1 MRTVAGRG
9 RHQRKRAKVRKK
21 GANMKVSTLFLRVS
35 FGGAGLWLASWLAL
49 CGCAK
54 AEGPQAT
61 DRAALTSKSSIIFS
75 GTVSQLAA
83 TSFADVPKSA
93 QTIVVK
99 VESIEKKP
107 PAVSLKKGD
116 SVTVEVKDPSAFQ
129 EGTHATFYTDGWMFG
144 SGVAVK
150 ELGHELGAAG
160 GSAAAPSAE
169 MNTHTQEQISDQELL
184 DRMKASD
191 FVVVGRVTDVHK
203 WNAPKSKSGAPSRVT
218 EHDPDWHEAVVEVQ
232 SVLKGGKVKGNKVIV
247 RFPNRNDVAWV
258 NSPKFAKNQRAIF
271 CLNRD
276 QAAGAPTTKYGGQ
289 QMTVYT
295 CLNHGD
301 ALPISEEA
309 RVRSL
314 LKNQ

>member
-1 MRTVAGRG
+1 
-9 RHQRKRAKVRKK
+9 
-21 GANMKVSTLFLRVS
+21 MKISSLLPKIN
-35 FGGAGLWLASWLAL
+35 FGGAGLGLAL
-49 CGCAK
+49 WLVLPGCTSA
-54 AEGPQAT
+54 AAPQAT
-61 DRAALTSKSSIIFS
+61 DRAALTTKSSIIFS

-99 VESIEKKP
+99 VDSIEKKP
-107 PAVSLKKGD
+107 AAVSLKRGD
-116 SVTVEVKDPSAFQ
+116 SVTVEVKDASAFQ
-129 EGTHATFYTDGWMFG
+129 EGTHARFYTDGWIFG

-150 ELGHELGAAG
+150 EIGHELGAAAETAPMTT
-160 GSAAAPSAE
+160 AAK
-169 MNTHTQEQISDQELL
+169 TLGQEQDKISDQELL

-191 FVVVGRVTDVHK
+191 FVLVGRVTDIHK
-203 WNAPKSKSGAPSRVT
+203 WIAPKPKSGAPSRVT

-258 NSPKFAKNQRAIF
+258 SSPKFAKNQRGIF

-276 QAAGAPTTKYGGQ
+276 QSTGQPTTKMGGQ
-289 QMTVYT
+289 QVNVYT
-295 CLNHGD
+295 CLGHGD

>member
-1 MRTVAGRG
+1 M
-9 RHQRKRAKVRKK
+9 KISS
-21 GANMKVSTLFLRVS
+21 MFLKVSL
-35 FGGAGLWLASWLAL
+35 GGATLWLAL
-49 CGCAK
+49 CGCTNA
-54 AEGPQAT
+54 AAPQAT
-61 DRAALTSKSSIIFS
+61 DRAALASKSSIIFS

-93 QTIVVK
+93 ETIVVR
-99 VESIEKKP
+99 VDSVEKKP
-107 PAVSLKKGD
+107 AAVSLKKGD
-116 SVTVEVKDPSAFQ
+116 NVTVEVKDASAFQ
-129 EGTHATFYTDGWMFG
+129 EGTHATFYTDGWIFG

-150 ELGHELGAAG
+150 ELGHELGNATEPVQASSAG
-160 GSAAAPSAE
+160 KPSVQGKNE
-169 MNTHTQEQISDQELL
+169 ISDQELM

-203 WNAPKSKSGAPSRVT
+203 WNVPKPRSGAPSRVT
-218 EHDPDWHEAVVEVQ
+218 EHDPDWHEAIVEVQ

-258 NSPKFAKNQRAIF
+258 NSPKFAKNQRGIF

-276 QAAGAPTTKYGGQ
+276 QSTGAPAYGGQ
-289 QMTVYT
+289 QANVYT
-295 CLNHGD
+295 CLGHGD

-314 LKNQ
+314 LKNP

>member
-1 MRTVAGRG
+1 LQEDAGEMREDE
-9 RHQRKRAKVRKK
+9 KK
-21 GANMKVSTLFLRVS
+21 EAHMKISSLLLRIS
-35 FGGAGLWLASWLAL
+35 FGGAGLLLALWPAL
-49 CGCAK
+49 CGGTK
-54 AEGPQAT
+54 AAPQAT
-61 DRAALTSKSSIIFS
+61 DRAALTTKSSIIFS

-99 VESIEKKP
+99 VDSVEKKP
-107 PAVSLKKGD
+107 AAVSLKKGD

-129 EGTHATFYTDGWMFG
+129 EGAHAKFYTDGWIFG
-144 SGVAVK
+144 SGIAVK
-150 ELGHELGAAG
+150 ELGHELGAAVAPAQAA
-160 GSAAAPSAE
+160 SAGKPSGQGKDE
-169 MNTHTQEQISDQELL
+169 ISDQELM

-203 WNAPKSKSGAPSRVT
+203 WNVPKPKSGAPSRVT

-247 RFPNRNDVAWV
+247 RFPNRNDVAWIS
-258 NSPKFAKNQRAIF
+258 SPKFAKNQRGIF

-276 QAAGAPTTKYGGQ
+276 KSAGASTTSMGGQ
-289 QMTVYT
+289 QANVYT
-295 CLNHGD
+295 CLGHGD

-309 RVRSL
+309 RLRSL
-314 LKNQ
+314 LKNP

>member
-1 MRTVAGRG
+1 
-9 RHQRKRAKVRKK
+9 
-21 GANMKVSTLFLRVS
+21 MKISSLLPKIN
-35 FGGAGLWLASWLAL
+35 FGGAGLGLAL
-49 CGCAK
+49 WLVLPGCTSA
-54 AEGPQAT
+54 AAPQAT
-61 DRAALTSKSSIIFS
+61 DRAALTTKSSIIFS

-99 VESIEKKP
+99 VDSIEKKP
-107 PAVSLKKGD
+107 AAVSLKRGD
-116 SVTVEVKDPSAFQ
+116 SVTVEVKDASAFQ
-129 EGTHATFYTDGWMFG
+129 EGTHARFYTHGWIFG

-150 ELGHELGAAG
+150 EIGHELGAAAETAPMTT
-160 GSAAAPSAE
+160 AAK
-169 MNTHTQEQISDQELL
+169 TLGQEQDKISDQELL

-191 FVVVGRVTDVHK
+191 FVLVGRVTDIHK
-203 WNAPKSKSGAPSRVT
+203 WIAPKPKSGAPSRVT

-258 NSPKFAKNQRAIF
+258 SSPKFEKNQRGIF

-276 QAAGAPTTKYGGQ
+276 QSTGQPTTKMGGQ
-289 QMTVYT
+289 QVNVYT
-295 CLNHGD
+295 CLGHGD

>member
-1 MRTVAGRG
+1 MKISTSLL
-9 RHQRKRAKVRKK
+9 
-21 GANMKVSTLFLRVS
+21 KVSFV
-35 FGGAGLWLASWLAL
+35 GVGLWLASWLAL
-49 CGCAK
+49 CVCAN
-54 AEGPQAT
+54 AAAPQAA
-61 DRAALTSKSSIIFS
+61 DRAALTAKSSIIFS

-99 VESIEKKP
+99 VDSVVKKP
-107 PAVSLKKGD
+107 AAVSLKKGD

-129 EGTHATFYTDGWMFG
+129 EGARATFYTDGWIFG

-150 ELGHELGAAG
+150 ELGHELGAA
-160 GSAAAPSAE
+160 AAPVQGASPGKPAG
-169 MNTHTQEQISDQELL
+169 QGQDQFSDQELL

-191 FVVVGRVTDVHK
+191 FVVVGRVTDVRK
-203 WNAPKSKSGAPSRVT
+203 WKVPKPKSGAPSRVT
-218 EHDPDWHEAVVEVQ
+218 EHDPDWQEAVVEVQ

-258 NSPKFAKNQRAIF
+258 NSPKFEKNQRAIF

-276 QAAGAPTTKYGGQ
+276 QASGAPTTKYGGGQ
-289 QMTVYT
+289 QVTVYT

-309 RVRSL
+309 RVRTL

>member
-1 MRTVAGRG
+1 MRI
-9 RHQRKRAKVRKK
+9 
-21 GANMKVSTLFLRVS
+21 SSLFLRVS

-49 CGCAK
+49 CGYAN
-54 AEGPQAT
+54 AAAPQAT
-61 DRAALTSKSSIIFS
+61 DTAALTTKSSIIFS

-83 TSFADVPKSA
+83 TSFADVPKST

-99 VESIEKKP
+99 VDSVQKKP
-107 PAVSLKKGD
+107 AAVSLKKGD

-129 EGTHATFYTDGWMFG
+129 EGAHAKFYTDGWIFG

-150 ELGHELGAAG
+150 ELGHELGAAAESAPVTTAGKPG
-160 GSAAAPSAE
+160 G
-169 MNTHTQEQISDQELL
+169 QGQDQFSDQELL

-203 WNAPKSKSGAPSRVT
+203 WNAPKPKSGAPSRVT

-258 NSPKFAKNQRAIF
+258 NSPKFEKNQRAIF

-276 QAAGAPTTKYGGQ
+276 QATGAPTTKYGGQ
-289 QMTVYT
+289 QMSIYT

>member
-1 MRTVAGRG
+1 M
-9 RHQRKRAKVRKK
+9 KRAHRKTPGK
-21 GANMKVSTLFLRVS
+21 CANVQKKEAHVKISSVFIATAL
-35 FGGAGLWLASWLAL
+35 LAL
-49 CGCAK
+49 CGCAN
-54 AEGPQAT
+54 AASPQAT
-61 DRAALTSKSSIIFS
+61 NKAALTSKSSIIFS

-83 TSFADVPKSA
+83 SSFADVPKSA

-99 VESIEKKP
+99 VDSIEKKP
-107 PAVSLKKGD
+107 AAVSLKRGD

-129 EGTHATFYTDGWMFG
+129 EGTRATFYTDGWIFG

-150 ELGHELGAAG
+150 ELGHELGAAAE
-160 GSAAAPSAE
+160 SAPVTTAGKPSG
-169 MNTHTQEQISDQELL
+169 QGQDQFSDQELL

-191 FVVVGRVTDVHK
+191 FVVVGRVTDVRK
-203 WNAPKSKSGAPSRVT
+203 WNAPKPKSGAPSRVT

-247 RFPNRNDVAWV
+247 RFPSRNDVAWV
-258 NSPKFAKNQRAIF
+258 NSPKFEKNQRAIF
-271 CLNRD
+271 CLNHD
-276 QAAGAPTTKYGGQ
+276 QATGAPATKYGGQ
-289 QMTVYT
+289 QMNVYT

-314 LKNQ
+314 LRNQ

>member
-1 MRTVAGRG
+1 
-9 RHQRKRAKVRKK
+9 
-21 GANMKVSTLFLRVS
+21 MKISSISIATAL
-35 FGGAGLWLASWLAL
+35 LAF
-49 CGCAK
+49 CGCTNA
-54 AEGPQAT
+54 AAPQYT
-61 DRAALTSKSSIIFS
+61 DRAALSTKSSIIFS

-83 TSFADVPKSA
+83 TSFPDVPKSA

-99 VESIEKKP
+99 VDSVEKKP
-107 PAVSLKKGD
+107 AAVSLKKGD

-129 EGTHATFYTDGWMFG
+129 EGTHATFYTDGWIFG

-150 ELGHELGAAG
+150 ELGHLVGAAAAE
-160 GSAAAPSAE
+160 SAPAPSAE
-169 MNTHTQEQISDQELL
+169 MKTQSQDQISDQELM

-191 FVVVGRVTDVHK
+191 FVVVGRVTDVRK
-203 WNAPKSKSGAPSRVT
+203 WNVPKPKSGAPSRIT

-232 SVLKGGKVKGNKVIV
+232 SVLKGGKVKGSKVIV

-258 NSPKFAKNQRAIF
+258 SSPKFSKNQRGIF

-276 QAAGAPTTKYGGQ
+276 KSSGATTMGGQ
-289 QMTVYT
+289 QANVYT
-295 CLNHGD
+295 CLGHGD

>member
-1 MRTVAGRG
+1 
-9 RHQRKRAKVRKK
+9 
-21 GANMKVSTLFLRVS
+21 MKVSSLLLKVS
-35 FGGAGLWLASWLAL
+35 FGAAGLWLAI
-49 CGCAK
+49 CGCTNA
-54 AEGPQAT
+54 ATPQAT
-61 DRAALTSKSSIIFS
+61 ERAALAAKSSIIFS

-93 QTIVVK
+93 QTIVVR
-99 VESIEKKP
+99 VDSVEKKP
-107 PAVSLKKGD
+107 AAVSLRKGD

-129 EGTHATFYTDGWMFG
+129 QGTHARFYTDGWIFG

-150 ELGHELGAAG
+150 ELGHDAGAGSEPVSVA
-160 GSAAAPSAE
+160 SAAKPSG
-169 MNTHTQEQISDQELL
+169 QENDAISDQELME
-184 DRMKASD
+184 RMKASD
-191 FVVVGRVTDVHK
+191 VVVVGRVTDVHK
-203 WNAPKSKSGAPSRVT
+203 WNSPKPKSGAPSRVT

-232 SVLKGGKVKGNKVIV
+232 SVLKGGRVKGNRVIV

-258 NSPKFAKNQRAIF
+258 SSPKFGKNQRAIF

-276 QAAGAPTTKYGGQ
+276 QTSGAPKTTQGAN
-289 QMTVYT
+289 VYT
-295 CLNHGD
+295 CLGHGD

>member
-1 MRTVAGRG
+1 MNDQMTRTYMET
-9 RHQRKRAKVRKK
+9 QEQC
-21 GANMKVSTLFLRVS
+21 ANMQKKEARMKIPTLFLKVS
-35 FGGAGLWLASWLAL
+35 LAGAGLWLVWLAL
-49 CGCAK
+49 PGCAP
-54 AEGPQAT
+54 AAVPQAT
-61 DRAALTSKSSIIFS
+61 DSAALTRQSSIIFS

-93 QTIVVK
+93 QTIVVR
-99 VESIEKKP
+99 VDAVEKKP
-107 PAVSLKKGD
+107 AAVSLKKGD
-116 SVTVEVKDPSAFQ
+116 NVTVEVKDPSAFQ
-129 EGTHATFYTDGWMFG
+129 EGTRATFYTDGWIFG

-150 ELGHELGAAG
+150 ELGHSLGAVASE
-160 GSAAAPSAE
+160 SAPPAE
-169 MNTHTQEQISDQELL
+169 MKTHSQDQMSDQELM

-191 FVVVGRVTDVHK
+191 FVVVGRVTDVRK
-203 WNAPKSKSGAPSRVT
+203 WSAPKPKSGAPSRVT

-258 NSPKFAKNQRAIF
+258 SSPKFAKNQRGIF

-276 QAAGAPTTKYGGQ
+276 QSATAPSMGGQ
-289 QMTVYT
+289 PANVYT
-295 CLNHGD
+295 CLGHGD